1 MPTSTKASRKLLACG
16 LSAFL
21 LTLAG
26 CSSAGND
33 SSSESEADSSDKV
46 FYWIQGPKGVPVHR
60 ISQYGFLQGCKD
72 EGMTCEVVGP
82 DSGDLPPLVDVV
94 NAVGAK
100 TDVAGVALW
109 SGGLPLFQE
118 PLQAFADN
126 DIPIAIPHF
135 YVDEGFYPGD
145 VAVVS
150 GDIEA
155 GAADVAVAMC
165 GDLEGQS
172 GSVAVTQN
180 GLNTTEN
187 TYSETF
193 TETMN
198 TECPDI
204 DVLPVEL
211 EGIDPAEAVAVA
223 VGIMQANPDLI
234 GAVSTTG
241 GGGTTWAL
249 AQEQT
254 NKQIVAY
261 ATDYTREN
269 LALIESGEITGVL
282 AQPVFEESRAA
293 AGLLLQLSQ
302 GETVE
307 HWTKL
312 PTVVVTEANLDEY
325 LTLLDEVEAYADG
338 L

>member
-1 MPTSTKASRKLLACG
+1 
-16 LSAFL
+16 
-21 LTLAG
+21 
-26 CSSAGND
+26 
-33 SSSESEADSSDKV
+33 
-46 FYWIQGPKGVPVHR
+46 
-60 ISQYGFLQGCKD
+60 
-72 EGMTCEVVGP
+72 MTCEVVGP

-307 HWTKL
+307 HWSKM

>member
-1 MPTSTKASRKLLACG
+1 MPAFKRLPRSVLACG
-16 LSAFL
+16 LSALL
-21 LTLAG
+21 LTASG
-26 CSSAGND
+26 CSSSGDN
-33 SSSESEADSSDKV
+33 SSSGGDGNSSDKV

-100 TDVAGVALW
+100 SDVAGVALW

-155 GAADVAVAMC
+155 GAADVAMAMC
-165 GDLEGQS
+165 ADLEGKS

-180 GLNTTEN
+180 ALNTTEN
-187 TYSETF
+187 SYSDTF

-198 TECPDI
+198 SECPDI
-204 DVLPVEL
+204 EVLPVEL
-211 EGIDPAEAVAVA
+211 EGVDPAEAIAVA
-223 VGIMQANPDLI
+223 VGIMQANSDLI

-241 GGGTTWAL
+241 GGGTTWAQ
-249 AQEQT
+249 AQQQT
-254 NKQIVAY
+254 GKSIVVY
-261 ATDYTREN
+261 GTDYTREN
-269 LALIESGEITGVL
+269 LELISSGEITGVL
-282 AQPVFEESRAA
+282 AQPVFEESREAA
-293 AGLLLQLSQ
+293 KLLKAMSE

-307 HWTKL
+307 HWTSL

-325 LTLLDEVEAYADG
+325 LALLDEVEAYADG